1 MPVVREL
8 LDIYQLK
15 DIKVLAGSGGL
26 ENRVGTVTVMEVPET
41 TRYLRGDDFLIT
53 SLYSVGNDTQ
63 KQCDLVHGLLETK
76 SACLAIKLGKYAE
89 RLSDEM
95 LEIANQNEFPILFIP
110 PDMTYIQI
118 IMSVMNVILTEKSM
132 EDILEKFVQDVLFET
147 YSDEQIMIERARI
160 LDINLT
166 NNVFQTVII
175 QFTDD
180 EVIPE
185 RQQKMLKFM
194 ARQLLTYV
202 REFQKIETASLLT
215 LKNHAVLLLEGR
227 SPEALEDSITY
238 LKQELLKRMNHG
250 FPRSSW
256 KLGMGRIDSGLA
268 GIRKSYTT
276 ARKAIQTGLL
286 LMEDEDIYIYQEL
299 KLYCQLREM
308 LMQNSISF
316 YKEGLGKVENEAL
329 IQTLEAYYACDCNL
343 DQTAQAM
350 FTHKNTVKYRI
361 KKIKEL
367 TGLDVKR
374 QEDSFKIHLMLLEK
388 KLRGGDAVNKT
399 V

>member
-15 DIKVLAGSGGL
+15 DIKVLAGMGGL

-41 TRYLRGDDFLIT
+41 TRYLRGEDFLIT
-53 SLYSVGNDTQ
+53 SLYSVGNDAE
-63 KQCDLVHGLLETK
+63 KQCELVRSLLETK

-118 IMSVMNVILTEKSM
+118 IMSVMNSILTEKSM
-132 EDILEKFVQDVLFET
+132 EPILEKFVQDVIFET
-147 YSDEQIMIERARI
+147 YSDERLMVERARI

-166 NNVFQTVII
+166 ANVFQVIII
-175 QFTDD
+175 QFTGDD
-180 EVIPE
+180 MIPE
-185 RQQKMLKFM
+185 PQQKILKFM
-194 ARQLLTYV
+194 TRQLLSYI
-202 REFQKIETASLLT
+202 RELSRIETASSLT
-215 LKNHAVLLLEGR
+215 LKNHAVLLLEGQ
-227 SPEALEDSITY
+227 SKEDLDESGKY
-238 LKQELLKRMNHG
+238 LKEELIKRMKHG
-250 FPRSSW
+250 FPGSVWRM
-256 KLGMGRIDSGLA
+256 GMGCMDGGLT
-268 GIRKSYTT
+268 GIRRSYTT
-276 ARKAIQTGLL
+276 ARKAIETGLL
-286 LMEDEDIYIYQEL
+286 LMENEDIYCYEEL

-308 LMQNSISF
+308 LMHNPVSF
-316 YKEGLGKVENEAL
+316 YEEGLGQIENEAL
-329 IQTLEAYYACDCNL
+329 IQTLEMYYACDCNL

-374 QEDSFKIHLMLLEK
+374 QEDSFKVYLMLLEK
-388 KLRGGDAVNKT
+388 RLRGCRS
-399 V
+399 